1 MVHKVENVPTAS
13 SFPCQKRNLREKKMP
28 IYPRVRHILQAGG
41 PPGLS
46 RAPREPAE
54 ETRGAPAKPNPLPA
68 EVLPGTQ

>member
-46 RAPREPAE
+46 RAPREPA
-54 ETRGAPAKPNPLPA
+54 
-68 EVLPGTQ
+68 